1 MNKVY
6 KKYTALT
13 EFELNSFKYFIHEFK
28 YYVIKSIIVTAPLKR
43 TFGTILIY
51 TSTSCLQKT
60 FKFFYCLRSFLVRLR
75 NWNENIM
82 GMSYAEIFL

>member
-28 YYVIKSIIVTAPLKR
+28 YYAIKSIIVTATLKR

-60 FKFFYCLRSFLVRLR
+60 FKFFYCLRSFFCAFKKL
-75 NWNENIM
+75 E
-82 GMSYAEIFL
+82 

>member
-6 KKYTALT
+6 KEYTALI

-28 YYVIKSIIVTAPLKR
+28 YYVIKSI
-43 TFGTILIY
+43 ILIY

-75 NWNENIM
+75 NWNENIL

>member
-6 KKYTALT
+6 KEYTALI

-28 YYVIKSIIVTAPLKR
+28 YYVIKSII
-43 TFGTILIY
+43 LIY

-60 FKFFYCLRSFLVRLR
+60 FKFFYCLRSFFVRLR
-75 NWNENIM
+75 NWNENIL